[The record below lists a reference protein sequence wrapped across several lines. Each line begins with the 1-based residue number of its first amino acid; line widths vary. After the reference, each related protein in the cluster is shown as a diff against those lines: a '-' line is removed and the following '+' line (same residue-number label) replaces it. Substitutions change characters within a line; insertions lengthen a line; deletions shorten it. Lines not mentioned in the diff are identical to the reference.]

1 MSPDKKASKT
11 KTSFTMLCH
20 KSTSNRC
27 IINRDSNIE
36 LKETNI
42 KNGTCYHID
51 DILKLE
57 ES

>member
-1 MSPDKKASKT
+1 
-11 KTSFTMLCH
+11 MLCH
-20 KSTSNRC
+20 KLTSNRC

-36 LKETNI
+36 LKESDI
-42 KNGTCYHID
+42 KSGTCYNID